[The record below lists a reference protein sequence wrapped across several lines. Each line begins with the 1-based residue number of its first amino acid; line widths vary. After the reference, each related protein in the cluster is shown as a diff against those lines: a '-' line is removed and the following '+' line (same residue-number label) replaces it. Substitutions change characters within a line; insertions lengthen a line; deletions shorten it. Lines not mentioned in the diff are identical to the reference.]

1 MYIFVCAPNCY
12 RFAIPISS
20 GIFSGSTDM
29 NAAIAVGSPITT
41 VTGVGM
47 TSKDVQPK
55 SPGVNDEDDDEGRY
69 YFFQVRIIV
78 I

>member
-1 MYIFVCAPNCY
+1 
-12 RFAIPISS
+12 
-20 GIFSGSTDM
+20 M

-41 VTGVGM
+41 VTGVDM
-47 TSKDVQPK
+47 TNKDVQPK